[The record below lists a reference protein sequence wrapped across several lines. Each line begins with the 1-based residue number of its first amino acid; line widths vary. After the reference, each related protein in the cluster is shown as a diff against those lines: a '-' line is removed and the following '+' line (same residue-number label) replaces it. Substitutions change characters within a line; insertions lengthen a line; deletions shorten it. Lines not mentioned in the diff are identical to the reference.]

1 MNKDNQTS
9 LLNLFLTFLRIN
21 AITFGGGY
29 TIVAILRD
37 EFSVNKNL
45 IDSDDMLNITA
56 LAQSSPGPFA
66 INTSILVGYKLRG
79 IIGSLVC
86 LLASVIPSLFI
97 ITIVSMFYQ
106 VFRDN
111 FYVNAALRG
120 MAGVISAVLIITSIN
135 MAKSAMKK
143 HKIFSLVIMI
153 IAFLAS
159 FVFKVSTVYIILF
172 FGILSFI
179 TFSLISE
186 EDLKWI

>member
-37 EFSVNKNL
+37 EFSIKKNL
-45 IDSDDMLNITA
+45 IDTDDMLNITA

-66 INTSILVGYKLRG
+66 INTSILVGYKLKG

-86 LLASVIPSLFI
+86 LLASVIPSLVI
-97 ITIVSMFYQ
+97 ITVVSMFYQ
-106 VFRDN
+106 AFRDN

-120 MAGVISAVLIITSIN
+120 MSGVISAVLIITSIN

>member
-1 MNKDNQTS
+1 MDKDNETS

-37 EFSVNKNL
+37 EFSVKKNL
-45 IDSDDMLNITA
+45 IDNDEMLNITA
-56 LAQSSPGPFA
+56 LSQSSPGPFA
-66 INTSILVGYKLRG
+66 INTSILVGYKLKG

-86 LLASVIPSLFI
+86 LLASVIPSLII
-97 ITIVSMFYQ
+97 ITVVSMFYQ
-106 VFRDN
+106 AFRDN

-135 MAKSAMKK
+135 MAKSAMKN

-186 EDLKWI
+186 EDLK